1 MVIEIQKPKI
11 KVDKATD
18 TSGRFVIEP
27 LERSFGHVLG
37 NSLRRILLS
46 SIPGAAV
53 TQVKMDGAL
62 HEFTTIPGAKEDVTD
77 MILQIKKLVLKSHS
91 TQPVTVTIEEKGAKE
106 VTAKD
111 IKVTSDVEVVN
122 PELHLATLNK
132 QGKLM
137 IELVV
142 EQGKG
147 YVSAERNKTEK
158 MPIGTI
164 PVDSIFSPVTKVS
177 YSVENTRVGQITD
190 YDRLILNV
198 DTDGSTTAKEAVSMA
213 AQIICDHMDLLKDLT
228 AEPEVGIGFPT
239 EEAKAGTDMD
249 MPIEEL
255 ELSTR
260 SYNCLKREKIDTLS
274 KLLSHTESDLTS
286 VKNFG
291 KRSINEVKAKL
302 AAMELSLQEED

>member
-11 KVDKATD
+11 KVDKASD
-18 TSGRFVIEP
+18 TSGRFIIEP

-53 TQVKMDGAL
+53 TQVKIDGAL
-62 HEFTTIPGAKEDVTD
+62 HEFTTIPGVKEDLTD
-77 MILQIKKLVLKSHS
+77 VVLQIKQLVLKSHS
-91 TQPVTVTIEEKGAKE
+91 AQPVSVMIEEKGQKE

-111 IKVTSDVEVVN
+111 IKVTSDVEVIN
-122 PELHLATLNK
+122 PELHIATMNK

-137 IELVV
+137 LELIV

-164 PVDSIFSPVTKVS
+164 PVDSIFSPVSKVS

-198 DTDGSTTAKEAVSMA
+198 ETDGSTTAKEAVSLA

-228 AEPEVGIGFPT
+228 NEPEVGIGFPT
-239 EEAKAGTDMD
+239 EETTTGTDLD

-274 KLLSHTESDLTS
+274 KLLDQTENDLTS

-302 AAMELSLQEED
+302 TAMGLSLQEED

>member
-11 KVDKATD
+11 KVDKASD
-18 TSGRFVIEP
+18 TSGRFIIEP

-53 TQVKMDGAL
+53 TQVKIDGAL
-62 HEFTTIPGAKEDVTD
+62 HEFTTIPGVKEDLTD
-77 MILQIKKLVLKSHS
+77 VVLQIKQLVLKSHS
-91 TQPVTVTIEEKGAKE
+91 AQPVSVMIEEKGQKE

-111 IKVTSDVEVVN
+111 IKVTSDVEVIN
-122 PELHLATLNK
+122 PDLHIATMNK

-137 IELVV
+137 LELIV

-164 PVDSIFSPVTKVS
+164 PVDSIFSPVSKVS

-198 DTDGSTTAKEAVSMA
+198 ETDGSTTAKEAVSLA

-228 AEPEVGIGFPT
+228 NEPEVGIGFPT
-239 EEAKAGTDMD
+239 EETTTGTDLD

-274 KLLSHTESDLTS
+274 KLLDQTENDLTS

-302 AAMELSLQEED
+302 TAMGLSLQEED

>member
-1 MVIEIQKPKI
+1 VVIEIQKPKI
-11 KVDKATD
+11 KVDKASD
-18 TSGRFVIEP
+18 TSGRFIIEP

-53 TQVKMDGAL
+53 TQVKIDGAL
-62 HEFTTIPGAKEDVTD
+62 HEFTTIPGVKEDLTD
-77 MILQIKKLVLKSHS
+77 VVLQIKQLVLKSHS
-91 TQPVTVTIEEKGAKE
+91 AQPVSVMIEEKGQKE

-111 IKVTSDVEVVN
+111 IKVTSDVEVIN
-122 PELHLATLNK
+122 PELHIATMNK

-137 IELVV
+137 LELIV

-164 PVDSIFSPVTKVS
+164 PVDSIFSPVSKVS

-198 DTDGSTTAKEAVSMA
+198 ETDGSTTAKEAVSLA

-228 AEPEVGIGFPT
+228 NEPEVGIGFPT
-239 EEAKAGTDMD
+239 EETTTGTDLD

-274 KLLSHTESDLTS
+274 KLLDQTENDLTS

-302 AAMELSLQEED
+302 TAMGLSLQEED

>member
-1 MVIEIQKPKI
+1 
-11 KVDKATD
+11 
-18 TSGRFVIEP
+18 
-27 LERSFGHVLG
+27 
-37 NSLRRILLS
+37 
-46 SIPGAAV
+46 V
-53 TQVKMDGAL
+53 TQVKIDGAL
-62 HEFTTIPGAKEDVTD
+62 HEFTTIPGVKEDLTD
-77 MILQIKKLVLKSHS
+77 VVLQIKQLVLKSHS
-91 TQPVTVTIEEKGAKE
+91 AQPVSVMIEEKGQKE

-111 IKVTSDVEVVN
+111 IKVTSDVEVIN
-122 PELHLATLNK
+122 PDLHIATMNK

-137 IELVV
+137 LELIV

-164 PVDSIFSPVTKVS
+164 PVDSIFSPVSKVS

-198 DTDGSTTAKEAVSMA
+198 ETDGSTTAKEAVSLA

-228 AEPEVGIGFPT
+228 NEPEVGIGFPT
-239 EEAKAGTDMD
+239 EETTTGTDLD

-274 KLLSHTESDLTS
+274 KLLDQTENDLTS

-302 AAMELSLQEED
+302 TAMGLSLQEED

>member
-11 KVDKATD
+11 KVDKISETH
-18 TSGRFVIEP
+18 GRFLIEP

-53 TQVKMDGAL
+53 TRVKIDGAL
-62 HEFTTIPGAKEDVTD
+62 HEFTTIPGVTEDLTD
-77 MILQIKKLVLKSHS
+77 IVLQIKQLVLKSYS
-91 TQPVTVTIEEKGAKE
+91 AQPVSTMIDVKGPKE
-106 VTAKD
+106 VTAAD
-111 IKVTSDVEVVN
+111 IKVPADIEVVN
-122 PELHLATLNK
+122 PDLHIATLNK
-132 QGKLM
+132 QGKLTM
-137 IELVV
+137 ELVA

-164 PVDSIFSPVTKVS
+164 PIDSIFSPVRRVS
-177 YSVENTRVGQITD
+177 YNVENTRVGQITD
-190 YDRLILNV
+190 YDRLILDVETN
-198 DTDGSTTAKEAVSMA
+198 GAMSAKEAVSMA
-213 AQIICDHMDLLKDLT
+213 AQIISDHMDLLKDLT
-228 AEPEVGIGFPT
+228 DELAVGVGFPT
-239 EEAKAGTDMD
+239 EEAKPMTNLD

-274 KLLSHTESDLTS
+274 KLINCTEGDLTS
-286 VKNFG
+286 IKNFG
-291 KRSINEVKAKL
+291 KRSINEVKSKL
-302 AAMELSLQEED
+302 DQLGLTLKEES